1 MNYNVIGKNIRTYRI
16 AKKLSQQELG
26 ERVGL
31 STTYIGMVERGE
43 KTLSLEA
50 FISVVNA
57 LEITADMLLA
67 ELMQSGG
74 YEVKNS
80 LLNEKLMSVEE
91 RDRAKI
97 YDVIDTM
104 IKHSK
109 RIPR

>member
-1 MNYNVIGKNIRTYRI
+1 MNYDVIGKNIRKYRI
-16 AKKLSQQELG
+16 AKKLSQQALAEK
-26 ERVGL
+26 VDL

-50 FISVVNA
+50 FIAVVNA
-57 LEITADMLLA
+57 LEVTADMLLS
-67 ELMQSGG
+67 ELIQSGG

-80 LLNEKLMSVEE
+80 LLNEKLMTVEE
-91 RDRAKI
+91 SDRIKI